1 MFLDKFQWQK
11 CKGNDTWFC
20 RKRNVINIL
29 NKMKDDQTQDTEITL
44 WILSLNYT
52 RIWTRHLA
60 TLGTNFI
67 YCEFFLF
74 IQNILQ
80 EDMFYQN

>member
-1 MFLDKFQWQK
+1 MLNK
-11 CKGNDTWFC
+11 
-20 RKRNVINIL
+20 NIL

-44 WILSLNYT
+44 WILSLNYI

-60 TLGTNFI
+60 TLGTNLI
-67 YCEFFLF
+67 YLLWDFLF